1 MMDSNNSTTKKRID
15 WVDMAKGYG
24 TIAVIFAHLAVGKIG
39 VWLYTFHVPLFFFLS
54 GYVFNENLKFNDFIS
69 KKGKGILIPY
79 FTLGLPMIA
88 FTFLQYLRN
97 GLLNKATVIQLL
109 KEFIFQERL
118 WTLWFIACL
127 FFVNIF
133 FYFVCKFTKSDLLKF
148 AFSVVLVCIGI
159 YYYRCGGQPLP
170 WNIDVCFTATI
181 FFCGG
186 YLLKKHGKYFDY
198 IKDKR
203 AFAVL
208 LFFLLGIANVVF
220 GYLTHKISGNGMEMF
235 DSTYGFPPFT
245 FISAFAGIFA
255 VIIFSTFFTLKPIR
269 YIGEN
274 SLFYY
279 AWHQTILIPIV
290 DIIFIKLGLFD
301 NLISLSLNYYVIR
314 ASQTVL
320 IIVITTAITLV
331 INKTKLKILFGK
343 K

>member
-1 MMDSNNSTTKKRID
+1 MDSNNSTTKKRID

-235 DSTYGFPPFT
+235 ESTYGFPPFT

>member
-1 MMDSNNSTTKKRID
+1 MMVSNNSTTKKRID

-220 GYLTHKISGNGMEMF
+220 GSLTHKISGNGMEMF
-235 DSTYGFPPFT
+235 ASTYGFPPFT

>member
-1 MMDSNNSTTKKRID
+1 MMVSNNSTTKKRID

>member
-1 MMDSNNSTTKKRID
+1 MGSNNSLTKKRID

-54 GYVFNENLKFNDFIS
+54 GYVFKDSLKFNDFIL

-88 FTFLQYLRN
+88 FTFLQYFRN
-97 GLLNKATVIQLL
+97 GILNKASVIQLL
-109 KEFIFQERL
+109 KEFVFQERL

-133 FYFVCKFTKSDLLKF
+133 FYFVCKFIKSDLLKF
-148 AFSVVLVCIGI
+148 AFSVVLVCFGI
-159 YYYRCGGQPLP
+159 YYYRCDGQPLP

-186 YLLKKHGKYFDY
+186 YLLKKHGKYFEY
-198 IKDKR
+198 VKNKR
-203 AFAVL
+203 ILAII
-208 LFFLLGIANVVF
+208 LFFILGIANVVF

-235 DSTYGFPPFT
+235 NSTYGFPPFT
-245 FISAFAGIFA
+245 FISAFTGIFA
-255 VIIFSTFFTLKPIR
+255 VIIFSTFFPFKPIR
-269 YIGEN
+269 FIGEN

-279 AWHQTILIPIV
+279 AWHQTILITITDKILV
-290 DIIFIKLGLFD
+290 ILGLYN
-301 NLISLSLNYYVIR
+301 NLTPLSLNYYAIK
-314 ASQTVL
+314 AAQTVL
-320 IIVITTAITLV
+320 IVIITTIITLV
-331 INKTKLKILFGK
+331 INKTNLKILFGK

>member
-1 MMDSNNSTTKKRID
+1 MVSNNILTKKRID

-54 GYVFNENLKFNDFIS
+54 GYVFNESLNFNDFIS

-88 FTFLQYLRN
+88 FTFLQQYRGSWLTREI
-97 GLLNKATVIQLL
+97 VITLL
-109 KEFIFQERL
+109 KEFIFQKRL

-133 FYFVCKFTKSDLLKF
+133 FYFIRKFIKSDLLKF
-148 AFSVVLVCIGI
+148 ALSVVLVCIGI

-170 WNIDVCFTATI
+170 WNIDVCFTATV

-198 IKDKR
+198 VKNKR
-203 AFAVL
+203 ALAVI
-208 LFFLLGIANVVF
+208 LFFLLGIANVIF

-235 DSTYGFPPFT
+235 YSTYGFPPFT
-245 FISAFAGIFA
+245 FISAFTGIFA
-255 VIIFSTFFTLKPIR
+255 VVIFSTFFTLKPIK

-290 DIIFIKLGLFD
+290 DKIFIKLGLFD
-301 NLISLSLNYYVIR
+301 NLIHLSLNYYIIR
-314 ASQTVL
+314 AAQTIL
-320 IIVITTAITLV
+320 IIMITTVITLV